1 MNRPGARTNA
11 TGGRAPLPGRAAAGR
26 LAVMEASPRRI
37 LVVADLTPAT
47 PHLLDL
53 VRDRAAQGPTDF
65 VLLVPDVGHPETP
78 DWTTEEAT
86 RLLERSA
93 RRPVQARPGGADAFA
108 AVEQCLGEQPVDE
121 IIVST
126 LPQRRAHWLHHDL
139 PSRLRGLG
147 VPVVEVA
154 GVEREPDA
162 RPGFGGISLP

>member
-1 MNRPGARTNA
+1 
-11 TGGRAPLPGRAAAGR
+11 
-26 LAVMEASPRRI
+26 MEASSRRI

-53 VRDRAAQGPTDF
+53 VGDRAAQAPTEF
-65 VLLVPDVGHPETP
+65 VLVVPDAGHPQTP

-93 RRPVQARPGGADAFA
+93 RGPVEAWPSGADAFA
-108 AVEQCLGEQPVDE
+108 AVEQCLAERPADE

-126 LPQRRAHWLHHDL
+126 LPQHRAHWLHHDL
-139 PSRLRGLG
+139 PSRLRHLG

-162 RPGFGGISLP
+162 KPGFGGISLP